1 MILRTFFGAAVAL
14 TLCACVSAPPGPRE
28 YLDEQTAATIT
39 AAAQPLIF
47 VNQNSGPVTRDSNR
61 PRDYVEL
68 YGIDVNR
75 MGTHRQY
82 IALLQWLAPEG
93 ANPQAPALEL
103 AVGTDTLHLE
113 ATVQDP
119 KELGIAQPLAQAYSS
134 VARWWYYPTD
144 PATLK
149 RIASAHELRL
159 TLDAPGGRSSYEMFS
174 DGRAQLAELTA
185 VLP

>member
-1 MILRTFFGAAVAL
+1 MLIRKLFVVAAIVGLSA
-14 TLCACVSAPPGPRE
+14 CASAPLTPRE

-47 VNQNSGPVTRDSNR
+47 VAQNSGPVTRDNER

-82 IALLQWLAPEG
+82 IALLQWMAPEETSS
-93 ANPQAPALEL
+93 AAPILEL
-103 AVGTDTLHLE
+103 ALGNETLRRE
-113 ATVQDP
+113 ATSQDP
-119 KELGIAQPLAQAYSS
+119 KELGIAQPLAQAYSTVS
-134 VARWWYYPTD
+134 RWWYYPTD

-149 RIASAHELRL
+149 RIAAAHELL
-159 TLDAPGGRSSYEMFS
+159 VTLDAPSRRASYEMFS